1 MGASAAVLTAAT
13 TTEGSVVHRAALI
26 VTTTVAITLTI
37 QAMAFMRT
45 DIYFPIQD
53 LTGCRTLYADAV
65 AHARH
70 QAARA
75 AAWLRRRPAPAPG
88 LEPLAALPAR
98 EARIVRVY
106 TVVLIAGTV
115 LCLTAAAEV
124 TIPFDLHLLTA
135 ATGHLFAPDASV
147 AVRALDGGAVLA
159 VLLIPQA
166 LWARAWWRRHGHHLT
181 RRRSAPQP

>member
-45 DIYFPIQD
+45 DIYFLIQD
-53 LTGCRTLYADAV
+53 LTGCRTLYADAT

-75 AAWLRRRPAPAPG
+75 AGPHLGRP
-88 LEPLAALPAR
+88 R
-98 EARIVRVY
+98 
-106 TVVLIAGTV
+106 
-115 LCLTAAAEV
+115 
-124 TIPFDLHLLTA
+124 
-135 ATGHLFAPDASV
+135 
-147 AVRALDGGAVLA
+147 
-159 VLLIPQA
+159 
-166 LWARAWWRRHGHHLT
+166 
-181 RRRSAPQP
+181 